1 MCCTGGVIESG
12 DVTEVVDAVVE
23 QSLLGGPRKYTRTQV
38 AELSG
43 VSVERAE
50 KLWVALGFAAAASD
64 DEVAF
69 TDADVVAVRHFTAM
83 DPVAGAREQSQIAAA
98 RTVGQAMARLA
109 EWQADLIARELG
121 GRIAAEG
128 GQPMSGTNR
137 DATARTIAVLA
148 DLQEYAW
155 QRHLAAA
162 LSRSLESDGATRQ
175 LLVGFADMVGYT
187 RLSRHLDLDE
197 LTDLLETFETTT
209 TEAVTAH
216 GGWVIK
222 NVGDE
227 VMFAAENARDGA
239 RIALAMNA
247 AIAQAA
253 QTISEMPQIRVGL
266 AYGPVLTRFGDL
278 YGTVVN
284 VAARLTGV
292 ARPGTVLLDDAA
304 AAALEDDDQFV
315 LRHLRSVR
323 VKGFSRL
330 RSHVLRERKR
340 KHG

>member
-1 MCCTGGVIESG
+1 MTDIG
-12 DVTEVVDAVVE
+12 DLADVE
-23 QSLLGGPRKYTRTQV
+23 QSLLGGPRRYTRSQV

-43 VSVERAE
+43 VPVERAR
-50 KLWVALGFAAAASD
+50 KLWVALGFPAAAD
-64 DEVAF
+64 DDDVAF
-69 TDADVVAVRHFTAM
+69 TDADVAAIRAFSGLAPGTTA
-83 DPVAGAREQSQIAAA
+83 DEHNQIAAA

-109 EWQADLIARELG
+109 EWHADLIVRE
-121 GRIAAEG
+121 IATAEG
-128 GQPMSGTNR
+128 DSTVSDPHRRAEAITRIVG
-137 DATARTIAVLA
+137 VLTG
-148 DLQEYAW
+148 LQDYTW

-162 LSRSLESDGATRQ
+162 LSRSVESAGPTRP

-187 RLSRHLDLDE
+187 RLSRHLDPDE
-197 LTDLLETFETTT
+197 LTELLDAFETATT
-209 TEAVTAH
+209 DAIVDG

-227 VMFAAENARDGA
+227 VMFAATDPAAGA
-239 RIALAMNA
+239 RIGLALQDQINV
-247 AIAQAA
+247 AA

-292 ARPGTVLLDDAA
+292 ARPGTVLIDDQA
-304 AAALEDDDQFV
+304 AAALEDQNEFS
-315 LRHLRSVR
+315 LRHLRNVR

-330 RSHVLRERKR
+330 RSHVLRRRRAK
-340 KHG
+340 

>member
-1 MCCTGGVIESG
+1 MCCTGGVIEPG
-12 DVTEVVDAVVE
+12 EVTEVIEAVVE
-23 QSLLGGPRKYTRTQV
+23 QPLLGGPRRYTRAQV

-43 VSVERAE
+43 VSVERAR
-50 KLWVALGFAAAASD
+50 KLWVALGLPATASD

-69 TDADVVAVRHFTAM
+69 TDDDIAAVRHFSAM
-83 DPVAGAREQSQIAAA
+83 DPVAGASEQSQIAAA

-109 EWQADLIARELG
+109 EWQADLIAREIG
-121 GRIAAEG
+121 SHIATEG
-128 GQPMSGTNR
+128 GPSVSEPNR
-137 DATARTIAVLA
+137 DATARAITVLA

-162 LSRSLESDGATRQ
+162 LSRSLVSDGATRQ

-187 RLSRHLDLDE
+187 RLSRHLDLDQ
-197 LTDLLETFETTT
+197 LTDLLETFETMT

-227 VMFAAENARDGA
+227 VMFAADNARDGA

-247 AIAQAA
+247 AIARAA
-253 QTISEMPQIRVGL
+253 QTIPEMPQIRIGL

-292 ARPGTVLLDDAA
+292 ARPGTVLLDDGAA
-304 AAALEDDDQFV
+304 AVLEDDDQFL

-323 VKGFSRL
+323 VKGIPRL
-330 RSHVLRERKR
+330 RSHVLRERKGR
-340 KHG
+340 RS

>member
-1 MCCTGGVIESG
+1 M
-12 DVTEVVDAVVE
+12 
-23 QSLLGGPRKYTRTQV
+23 
-38 AELSG
+38 
-43 VSVERAE
+43 
-50 KLWVALGFAAAASD
+50 
-64 DEVAF
+64 AF
-69 TDADVVAVRHFTAM
+69 TDSDIAAVRQFTAM
-83 DPVAGAREQSQIAAA
+83 DPVAGASEQSQIAAA

-109 EWQADLIARELG
+109 EWQADLIAREIG
-121 GRIAAEG
+121 SRTAEG
-128 GQPMSGTNR
+128 GQPVSEPNR

-148 DLQEYAW
+148 RLQEYAW

-162 LSRSLESDGATRQ
+162 LSRSLVSDGATRH

-216 GGWVIK
+216 SGWVIK

-227 VMFAAENARDGA
+227 VMFAADNARDGA
-239 RIALAMNA
+239 RIAVAMNA
-247 AIAQAA
+247 AIARAA
-253 QTISEMPQIRVGL
+253 QTIPEMPQIRIGL

-292 ARPGTVLLDDAA
+292 ARPGTVLLDDGAA
-304 AAALEDDDQFV
+304 AVLEDDDEFL

-323 VKGFSRL
+323 VKGIPRL
-330 RSHVLRERKR
+330 RSHVLRERTR
-340 KHG
+340 KQS